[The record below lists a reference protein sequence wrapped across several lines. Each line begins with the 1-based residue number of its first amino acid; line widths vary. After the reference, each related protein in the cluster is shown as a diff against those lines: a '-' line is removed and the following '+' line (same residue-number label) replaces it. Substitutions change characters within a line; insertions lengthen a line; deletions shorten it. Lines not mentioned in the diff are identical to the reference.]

1 MSSNA
6 TSTVPTSPPSVPSL
20 DSTYGAVLIGTFL
33 GLILYGLTVH
43 QTFTYF
49 RVYTR
54 DSFLLK
60 FMIFCLA
67 LLDAGNAIVTM
78 HACYHYLVTNYFN
91 PLALSASVWS
101 VRVLTVLMVSVSLFS
116 RYELTIW
123 LPQTTTVVIAQSFY
137 SRRVYLLG
145 SGYRY
150 AAIVAVSYVHSWNYW
165 LWDRFVG
172 IFFRR
177 YGMSDLEVFNAALSV
192 ESFQKT
198 RFSDVEDLTWR
209 VCTVFGFATT
219 ADTLLT
225 TALIIFLIRCNTS
238 FQRTKSMLSVL
249 IVYTVNTGLLT
260 SALNLITLVTAAL
273 HMNNMIYIAATILAM
288 RSYVLAVLT
297 VVNSRRPLTSSTRGE
312 SDFGTFGLGASH
324 QNVMCAPASLEQFR
338 SPRPEGEVIGISS
351 WKAPA
356 DAEVKHGSQIQGVIS
371 REDV

>member
-67 LLDAGNAIVTM
+67 PICQRVV
-78 HACYHYLVTNYFN
+78 C
-91 PLALSASVWS
+91 SSVDGA
-101 VRVLTVLMVSVSLFS
+101 
-116 RYELTIW
+116 
-123 LPQTTTVVIAQSFY
+123 QTTTVVIAQSFY

-150 AAIVAVSYVHSWNYW
+150 AAIVAAMCT
-165 LWDRFVG
+165 LGTIGFG
-172 IFFRR
+172 T
-177 YGMSDLEVFNAALSV
+177 ALSV

-209 VCTVFGFATT
+209 VCTVFGLATT

-225 TALIIFLIRCNTS
+225 TALIVFLIRCNTS
-238 FQRTKSMLSVL
+238 FQRTMSMLSVL

-324 QNVMCAPASLEQFR
+324 QNVMCVPVSLEQFR